1 MRPTFRAVA
10 LFAAG
15 IPLSAIA
22 VLYDETMWTY
32 GVVYM
37 ALGLLLLGVDAVLA
51 LPPRRLGLV
60 VETPDA
66 IHLGDRDDLVLHA
79 AAPGWPRRT
88 LLRLMWDVDGP
99 LARPLGRDIV
109 VPADGA
115 VRLRQRVTASRRG
128 IGVVERL
135 WLRWHGP
142 FALMWRQRIEPL
154 DREIAIVPNVRAVR
168 QAAIQFA
175 TRDAFFG
182 VKVASQLGEG
192 SEFEA
197 LREWAQGMNT
207 RDIDWKRSARHHQ
220 LVCKEF
226 HTERNH
232 NVIFAFDTG
241 HLMGAPLDGVPRLD
255 RAINAA
261 LLLAYLS
268 LRGGDRVG
276 LFALDD
282 KVRRFDEPVAGVH
295 AFARLQRATAALDYG
310 QAETNFTLGLGYLN
324 ARLRRRSLVVLFTEF
339 VDTVTAELM
348 IETIQRVARRHL
360 VLFVTL
366 QDPTLRAILD
376 ARPRRVEDVARAVV
390 ADDFLRDRSVVLE
403 RLRRLGAQCLDVA
416 APRLG
421 AELINRYL
429 AIKRREM
436 I

>member
-10 LFAAG
+10 LFTAG
-15 IPLSAIA
+15 IPLSGMA
-22 VLYDETMWTY
+22 VLYDEALWTY
-32 GVVYM
+32 GAVYM

-51 LPPRRLGLV
+51 LPPRRLALV

-66 IHLGDRDDLVLHA
+66 IHMGDRDDLVLRA

-88 LLRLMWDVDGP
+88 LLRLLWDVGGP
-99 LARPLGRDIV
+99 LERPPGRDFV
-109 VPADGA
+109 VPADGS
-115 VRLRQRVTASRRG
+115 VRLVQRVTARRRG
-128 IGVVERL
+128 TGVVERL

-142 FALMWRQRIEPL
+142 LALMWRQRIEPL

-168 QAAIQFA
+168 QAAIRFA
-175 TRDAFFG
+175 ARDAFYG

-232 NVIFAFDTG
+232 NIILAFDTG

-255 RAINAA
+255 RAINAG

-282 KVRRFDEPVAGVH
+282 KVRQFDEPVAGVH
-295 AFARLQRATAALDYG
+295 AFARLQRATAGLDYG

-324 ARLRRRSLVVLFTEF
+324 ARLRRRSLVILFTEF

-348 IETIQRVARRHL
+348 VETIQRVARRHL

-366 QDPTLRAILD
+366 QDPMLRAILD

-421 AELINRYL
+421 ADLINRYL